1 MKSALNV
8 AHWKIY
14 SWMSRM
20 INLIRA
26 EMLKL
31 YKNMPISMLL
41 IGAIPALAFAL
52 LNVIAITTSLGFLTN
67 PITTIN
73 GQEQV
78 ILALLLV
85 NQVIAQTTFIIL
97 SAITFGGE
105 STWKTW
111 KNILPRN
118 RRRRIIFSKFI
129 ILIIAITLT
138 IHLTALLTYI
148 GSWEYAL
155 LTESSFI
162 NGAWNDIEISFWTQY
177 FVVTA
182 CLLFTYTL
190 GAIYASIA
198 SIQTQSISAGI
209 VLGVIIALAD
219 IVSQPA
225 FTFISRLLRLD
236 FIAEISG
243 FLPNYNIQNILSWI
257 TTGAP
262 VYRWNVATS
271 TVILIVWA
279 LAGIGLAI
287 YLFEHRDIE

>member
-1 MKSALNV
+1 
-8 AHWKIY
+8 
-14 SWMSRM
+14 M

-26 EMLKL
+26 EILKL
-31 YKNMPISMLL
+31 HKNMPISILL

-52 LNVIAITTSLGFLTN
+52 LNVIAITTSLGLLIN
-67 PITTIN
+67 PMTTIN

-78 ILALLLV
+78 ILALLLA

-118 RRRRIIFSKFI
+118 QRRRIILSKFMV
-129 ILIIAITLT
+129 LIIAIMVT

-155 LTESSFI
+155 LTDSSFS
-162 NGAWNDIEISFWTQY
+162 NGTWNAIGIPFWTQY
-177 FVVTA
+177 FVVMA
-182 CLLFTYTL
+182 CLIFTYTL

-209 VLGVIIALAD
+209 VLGVSVALAD

-225 FTFISRLLRLD
+225 LTFISRLTHLS
-236 FIAEISG
+236 FIAEVAS
-243 FLPNYNIQNILSWI
+243 FLPHYNIQNILSWL
-257 TTGAP
+257 TTGMP

-271 TVILIVWA
+271 AVILTIWV
-279 LAGIGLAI
+279 LAGISLAI